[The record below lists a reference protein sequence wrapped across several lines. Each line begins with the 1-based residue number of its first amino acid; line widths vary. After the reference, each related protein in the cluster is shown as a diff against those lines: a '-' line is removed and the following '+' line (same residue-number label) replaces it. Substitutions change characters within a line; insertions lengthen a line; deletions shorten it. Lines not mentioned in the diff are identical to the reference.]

1 MFPAGPD
8 EPQPRGC
15 TTLERA
21 IHVRL
26 GLVGVPRHRRLTD
39 VSPARRRRGLAAP
52 RTPASSS
59 AHTGRPPAGA
69 TAAARPSCERQR
81 GGVEVETPPTLI
93 TARGG
98 RGALTVY
105 ACVLRG
111 HGSASPLPRG
121 GGSRAPGCSVPCPL
135 AEYRDHLVKQ
145 RHVVARLEINVEGTV
160 LRSDLVDRTRLALI
174 EAKGRSDR
182 ESIRTALGQIIDYER
197 FMAPPPKHRGRAR
210 AGETY
215 GRPACTDRR
224 RRRDRNL
231 ADCPRIL

>member
-1 MFPAGPD
+1 M
-8 EPQPRGC
+8 
-15 TTLERA
+15 
-21 IHVRL
+21 
-26 GLVGVPRHRRLTD
+26 
-39 VSPARRRRGLAAP
+39 
-52 RTPASSS
+52 
-59 AHTGRPPAGA
+59 
-69 TAAARPSCERQR
+69 
-81 GGVEVETPPTLI
+81 ETPPTLT

-197 FMAPPPKHRGRAR
+197 FMAPPPKHRGVLLPAKPSADLRALI
-210 AGETY
+210 A
-215 GRPACTDRR
+215 A
-224 RRRDRNL
+224 
-231 ADCPRIL
+231 ADVTAIWPTAHGFSDTSGGALT